1 MIIGDAGYKQNLNI
15 KVINFE
21 DTSKQTCIYRSSEAT
36 LYVFVSVC
44 QSIFC
49 YYSFYYVLIFLII
62 ALSVSLCFNYVPHQ
76 IKVQTSKDIF

>member
-36 LYVFVSVC
+36 LYVCVSVC
-44 QSIFC
+44 QSIFLF
-49 YYSFYYVLIFLII
+49 YVINDPHKLKFKLPKTYSK
-62 ALSVSLCFNYVPHQ
+62 NQ
-76 IKVQTSKDIF
+76 